1 MTKENS
7 ERLSDLQLA
16 RALSRQLS
24 DQGRQD
30 GDGPEER
37 HERESHYARLVGFS
51 ERVETS
57 VPEELSQELA
67 SQPTEPAEE
76 ISSWNEL
83 LAWCQ
88 RATNADC
95 VVAVD
100 AQGFVIESRGKIP
113 PEGFDAVGAELSH
126 KIDQLERSDHD
137 CGKVVWMEM
146 ELNRRRIFATKSVVD
161 DDEFVIGHISHKIL
175 SEEQRQVICST
186 TSRLIESLI

>member
-1 MTKENS
+1 MKKENS
-7 ERLSDLQLA
+7 ERLSDLELA

-24 DQGRQD
+24 ELSKDD
-30 GDGPEER
+30 GGEPESHKR
-37 HERESHYARLVGFS
+37 ASHYARLVGFADRGES
-51 ERVETS
+51 RVS
-57 VPEELSQELA
+57 EELSQELA
-67 SQPTEPAEE
+67 SQPTESAEE
-76 ISSWNEL
+76 VSSWSEL

-88 RATNADC
+88 RATDADC

-126 KIDQLERSDHD
+126 KLDQLERSDHD

-175 SEEQRQVICST
+175 SEEQRQSICST
-186 TSRLIESLI
+186 VSRLLESLI